1 MRWSSGREILF
12 VVVASIIALTMPVF
26 MGTLGV
32 LYLILYFDFCICL
45 PLVSLLLAPRLPL
58 TVHLEPVLICVG
70 GTLLR
75 WKVAYGEDSGPA
87 NWSRSEFVALVVLP
101 IGIFL
106 ASYAFF
112 WVTLRTRKR

>member
-12 VVVASIIALTMPVF
+12 VVSASIIALTMTVF

-45 PLVSLLLAPRLPL
+45 PLVSLLSAPRLPL
-58 TVHLEPVLICVG
+58 TVHLVPLLICIV

-75 WKVAYGEDSGPA
+75 WNTAYGEDSGPG
-87 NWSRSEFVALVVLP
+87 NWSWSEFVAFVVFP
-101 IGIFL
+101 IGSFL

-112 WVTLRTRKR
+112 WVTLQTRKS